1 MTVTHFV
8 AALAAFS
15 SRCRFRNGAAAVL
28 LCAAVVV
35 ASATDVRAQPAA
47 PDAGDGLVAAQ
58 RAFYDG
64 KYAEAAAATLALQA
78 TAPDSLAVA
87 ELRTSALLFQLKRL
101 LDPASDKKKA
111 FAACTSCPDL
121 LAAFGRERDRG
132 LALARARLAAN
143 PVDDTATF
151 FLGKLNLNHV
161 WLYLGTLGRRTGWNE
176 YWEARRSLDALLAR
190 QPQHVR
196 GRVARAWIDY
206 IVDTKMT
213 RGFRWILGGGDK
225 KRALRVVNEA
235 ARADADTYANA
246 EARFALWDL
255 QVREKDLKNAVIT
268 ATALARDFP
277 ANRELERFLATHR

>member
-1 MTVTHFV
+1 MPKRPT
-8 AALAAFS
+8 
-15 SRCRFRNGAAAVL
+15 RR
-28 LCAAVVV
+28 
-35 ASATDVRAQPAA
+35 
-47 PDAGDGLVAAQ
+47 
-58 RAFYDG
+58 
-64 KYAEAAAATLALQA
+64 ALQA
-78 TAPDSLAVA
+78 TDPGSMAVA
-87 ELRTSALLFQLKRL
+87 ELHTSALLFQLKRL
-101 LDPASDKKKA
+101 LDAAPDKKKA
-111 FAACTSCPDL
+111 FAACSTCADL

-132 LALARARLAAN
+132 LALARARLAVN
-143 PVDDTATF
+143 PKDDDATF
-151 FLGKLNLNHV
+151 YLGKLNLNHV

-176 YWEARRSLDALLAR
+176 YWEARRSLDALLQR

-235 ARADADTYANA
+235 AIAPADTFASA

-277 ANRELERFLATHR
+277 ANRELARFLQTHK

>member
-1 MTVTHFV
+1 MISAMPALHSRFDLSATRVLLTALVCAVMMGAPSVT
-8 AALAAFS
+8 AAQD
-15 SRCRFRNGAAAVL
+15 AAA
-28 LCAAVVV
+28 
-35 ASATDVRAQPAA
+35 PAPTIA
-47 PDAGDGLVAAQ
+47 MAQ

-64 KYAEAAAATLALQA
+64 NYAEAAAATLALQ
-78 TAPDSLAVA
+78 TAEPDNLVVA

-101 LDPASDKKKA
+101 LDTAADKKKA
-111 FAACTSCPDL
+111 FAECATCPAL
-121 LAAFGRERDRG
+121 LTAFGQERSRG
-132 LALARARLAAN
+132 VALAQARLAAN
-143 PVDDTATF
+143 PGDDTATF

-161 WLYLGTLGRRTGWNE
+161 WLHLGTLGRRTGWNE

-213 RGFRWILGGGDK
+213 RGFRWILGGGNK
-225 KRALRVVNEA
+225 ERALRVVREA
-235 ARADADTYANA
+235 AAHADAEPFASA

-255 QVREKDLKNAVIT
+255 QVREKDIANAVVT

-277 ANRELERFLATHR
+277 ANKELAKFLQTHR